1 MHEIVL
7 EEVAYALAS
16 ALDLVGIDDVQH
28 GQRVALMATTCARHG
43 GWSEPRCQALML
55 GGLLHDCGVSSTQQH
70 YRLVAEL
77 DWEGSQEHAD
87 RGAELLERVPLFAQ
101 LAPLV
106 RWHHTHWPQLLQAGL
121 PRELAL
127 AANLIYLV
135 DRADVLR
142 AKHFYQEGQEGIL
155 RRLAGHSGSLF
166 CPDLLDLFCQVAASD
181 AFWFQL
187 EPWVLE
193 DRFQPWLQQGQ
204 RQLVSFDSLLSLG
217 QMFADVVDAKS
228 PYTASHSRGV
238 AALCTWLGERLAL
251 AARELEILELAGL
264 LHDLGKLRVEDAIL
278 AKPGPLTDLE
288 RRYMRQHSFDSAQ
301 VLKRVRGFAEIA
313 TLAAMHHETLDGQ
326 GYPYR
331 LKGAAIPLLAR
342 IIAVADIFQ
351 ALVQDRPY
359 RAALPAGEAL
369 AHLQLRVKEGKLDA
383 RVVACLAQDLPLAVR
398 IARQQCADGLARV
411 R

>member
-28 GQRVALMATTCARHG
+28 GQRVALMAAACARHG
-43 GWSEPRCQALML
+43 GWSAARCQELMF
-55 GGLLHDCGVSSTQQH
+55 GGLLHDCGVSTTLQH
-70 YRLVAEL
+70 HRLVAEL
-77 DWEGSQEHAD
+77 DWEGSQAHAE
-87 RGAELLERVPLFAQ
+87 RGAALLSRVPLLAH

-106 RWHHTHWPQLLQAGL
+106 RYHHTHWPQLQQAGL
-121 PRELAL
+121 PEAQAL
-127 AANLIYLV
+127 ATNLIYLV

-155 RRLAGHSGSLF
+155 RRLTQHSGSLF
-166 CPDLLDLFCQVAASD
+166 CPELMALFCQVADSD

-193 DRFQPWLQQGQ
+193 DKFQPWLQQGR
-204 RQLVSFDSLLSLG
+204 RQAVSFASLKSLG

-238 AALCTWLGERLAL
+238 AALSLWLGERLAL
-251 AARELEILELAGL
+251 SARELEILELAGL
-264 LHDLGKLRVEDAIL
+264 LHDLGKLRVEDGIL
-278 AKPGPLTDLE
+278 AKPGPLSELE
-288 RRYMRQHSFDSAQ
+288 WRYMRQHSFDSAQ
-301 VLKRVRGFAEIA
+301 VLKRVSGFGEIA
-313 TLAAMHHETLDGQ
+313 TLAAMHHETLDGL

-331 LKGAAIPLLAR
+331 LKGAAIPLAAR

-359 RAALPAGEAL
+359 RAAMPAGDAL
-369 AHLQLRVKEGKLDA
+369 AQLQHRVQQQKLDR
-383 RVVACLAQDLPLAVR
+383 RVVACLAEDLPLAVE
-398 IARQQCADGLARV
+398 IARQPAAG
-411 R
+411 

>member
-28 GQRVALMATTCARHG
+28 GQRVALMATACARQA
-43 GWSEPRCQALML
+43 GWSESRCQELML

-70 YRLVAEL
+70 HRLVAEL
-77 DWEGSQEHAD
+77 DWEGAQEHAE
-87 RGAELLERVPLFAQ
+87 RGAELLGRVPLFAH
-101 LAPLV
+101 LAPLI
-106 RWHHTHWPQLLQAGL
+106 RWHHTHWSQLQQADFPQS
-121 PRELAL
+121 LAL
-127 AANLIYLV
+127 GCNLIYLV

-155 RRLAGHSGSLF
+155 RRLAQHSGSLF
-166 CPDLLDLFCQVAASD
+166 NPELLALFRQVADSD

-204 RQLVSFDSLLSLG
+204 HQLVSFDSLLSLG

-238 AALCTWLGERLAL
+238 AALCTWLGARLAL
-251 AARELEILELAGL
+251 SDRELEILELAGL

-278 AKPGPLTDLE
+278 AKPGPLTELE
-288 RRYMRQHSFDSAQ
+288 WRYMRQHSFDSAQ
-301 VLKRVRGFAEIA
+301 VLKRVKGFAEIA

-331 LKGAAIPLLAR
+331 LKGAAIPLSAR

-359 RAALPAGEAL
+359 RAAMQAGEAL
-369 AHLQLRVKEGKLDA
+369 AQLQQRVKQGKLDG
-383 RVVACLAQDLPLAVR
+383 RVVACLAQDLPLAVK
-398 IARQQCADGLARV
+398 IARQQLTNGLARV
-411 R
+411 

>member
-28 GQRVALMATTCARHG
+28 GQRVALMASACARHG
-43 GWSEPRCQALML
+43 GWSESRCQALML

-87 RGAELLERVPLFAQ
+87 RGAELLSRVPLFAH
-101 LAPLV
+101 LEPLV

-121 PRELAL
+121 PQEQAL

-155 RRLAGHSGSLF
+155 RRLTQHSGSLF
-166 CPDLLDLFCQVAASD
+166 CPDLLELFEQVATSD

-193 DRFQPWLQQGQ
+193 DRFQPWLQEG
-204 RQLVSFDSLLSLG
+204 RHQLVSFDSLKSLG
-217 QMFADVVDAKS
+217 LMFADVVDAKS

-238 AALCTWLGERLAL
+238 AALSLWLGERLAL
-251 AARELEILELAGL
+251 SGRELEILELAGL
-264 LHDLGKLRVEDAIL
+264 LHDLGKLRVEDDIL
-278 AKPGPLTDLE
+278 AKPGPLSELE
-288 RRYMRQHSFDSAQ
+288 WRYMRQHSFDSAQ
-301 VLKRVRGFAEIA
+301 VLKRVGGFAEIA
-313 TLAAMHHETLDGQ
+313 TLAAMHHETLDGM

-331 LKGAAIPLLAR
+331 LKGAAIPLAAR

-359 RAALPAGEAL
+359 RAAMAAGDAL
-369 AHLQLRVKEGKLDA
+369 DQLQQRVKQGKLDR
-383 RVVACLAQDLPLAVR
+383 RVVACLAQDLPLAVK
-398 IARQQCADGLARV
+398 IARQQPANGTARV
-411 R
+411 L